1 MIVTHDGM
9 GKLNTVIICMITIS
23 MSCMA
28 IDKLDDTTVNQEYS
42 TESTETHSFWPG
54 C

>member
-9 GKLNTVIICMITIS
+9 KKLIICMITIS

-28 IDKLDDTTVNQEYS
+28 IDKLDDTTVNHESS